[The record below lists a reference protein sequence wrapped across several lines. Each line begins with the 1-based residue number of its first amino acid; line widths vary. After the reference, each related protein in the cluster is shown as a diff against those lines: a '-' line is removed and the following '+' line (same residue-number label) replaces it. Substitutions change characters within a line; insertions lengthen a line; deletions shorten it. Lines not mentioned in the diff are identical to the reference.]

1 MWVLHGDTG
10 KVLDGWPIDLGGRF
24 LATPL
29 ITRLRPRDQTL
40 DVVSSHWFF
49 VMTSRYNNDNNNN

>member
-10 KVLDGWPIDLGGRF
+10 KVLDGWPVDLGGRF
-24 LATPL
+24 LANPL

-40 DVVSSHWFF
+40 DVVSTHLTF
-49 VMTSRYNNDNNNN
+49 VKTNSGYSKN